1 LVHPDGPER
10 KLAAILSADVVG
22 YSRLMAEDEA
32 ATIRTLTSY
41 RKEIHTLVAD
51 HRGRVVD
58 ATGDNLLAEFP
69 TALDAVECAVE
80 VQRVLAARNAGLPED
95 HRMEFRI
102 GVHMGDVAAEGDR
115 LYGDGVNIAA
125 RLEGLAEPGGICISG
140 EVHGQV
146 ERKLDVTLEDLGDQ
160 EVKNIPRAVRAYR
173 VRPQA
178 ARRERARPLVH
189 LLTVLATSLLVLVV
203 VGGVLWQVVAARFG
217 DRVSDE
223 RFRVPGFDAP
233 AIAVLPFDNLSGEPE
248 HEALALGIAEDLIT
262 LLAAWPEIPVIARN
276 SSFQYK
282 GQAVD
287 VQQVGRELGAGYLIE
302 GSVRRS
308 GDRIR
313 ITAQLIE
320 TPTARHIWAKHYDR
334 GIEDVFTVQDEVT
347 VSVVSSVYSQ
357 WTRSERER
365 AVRKPPSSL
374 NAWESYQRGVWHLFR
389 WTREDVARARSL
401 FAMAMELDPHWVE
414 PIGMAAWVLHEEVM
428 RGWAAAPDEAIAEI
442 ERLTQRCVALDAQAF
457 GCQQALAWFYRISGQ
472 PRNEVAAWER
482 AVRSNPSAPWAHF
495 GLAFSLALT
504 GRPQESIPHAKTAM
518 RLSPNDPSLEWGC
531 VLVMGWAHFAARQ
544 YADAVEWGQKA
555 VDYRPDLA
563 IGYRTLASSYAHMG
577 QLDKARAA
585 LAEELRLDP
594 NLTLAAVH
602 SENPTSDPDFLQRW
616 LEGLRM
622 AGLPE
627 G

>member
-1 LVHPDGPER
+1 VVHPDGPER

-32 ATIRTLTSY
+32 GTIRTLTSY
-41 RKEIHTLVAD
+41 RNEIRALVSD

-102 GVHMGDVAAEGDR
+102 GVHMGDVSAEGDR

-146 ERKLDVTLEDLGDQ
+146 ERKLDIGLEDLGEQ

-173 VRPQA
+173 VRAQA
-178 ARRERARPLVH
+178 VRRERARPLVH
-189 LLTVLATSLLVLVV
+189 LLTVVAAGLLVLVV
-203 VGGVLWQVVAARFG
+203 VGGVLWDLVSARLR
-217 DRVSDE
+217 DPVSE
-223 RFRVPGFDAP
+223 EAFEVPGFDAP
-233 AIAVLPFDNLSGEPE
+233 AIAVLPFDNLSGDPE
-248 HEALALGIAEDLIT
+248 HEPLALGIAEDLIT
-262 LLAAWPEIPVIARN
+262 LLASWHEIPVIARN
-276 SSFQYK
+276 SSFVY
-282 GQAVD
+282 GDGPVD
-287 VQQVGRELGAGYLIE
+287 VTEVGLKLGARYLVE
-302 GSVRRS
+302 GSVRRT
-308 GDRIR
+308 GDRVR

-334 GIEDVFTVQDEVT
+334 GIEDVFGVQDEVT
-347 VSVVSSVYSQ
+347 IAVVSSVYSQ
-357 WTRSERER
+357 WMRSERNR
-365 AVRKPPSSL
+365 ALRKPPSSL
-374 NAWESYQRGVWHLFR
+374 NAWESYQRGLWHLFR

-401 FAMAMELDPHWVE
+401 FEQSMELDPHWLE
-414 PIGMAAWVLHEEVM
+414 PIGLAAWARHEQIM
-428 RGWAAAPDEAIAEI
+428 RGWAGARDEAIAEI
-442 ERLTQRCVALDAQAF
+442 ELLTQRCVALDAHAF
-457 GCQQALAWFYRISGQ
+457 GCQQALAWFYRLSGQ

-482 AVRSNPSAPWAHF
+482 AVSANPSAPWAHF

-504 GRPQESIPHAKTAM
+504 GRPQESIPHANTAM
-518 RLSPNDPSLEWGC
+518 RLSPNDDSLEWGC
-531 VLVMGWAHFAARQ
+531 VLVVGWAHFAARE
-544 YADAVEWGQKA
+544 YEDAVEWGQKA

-563 IGYRTLASSYAHMG
+563 IGYRTLASSYAHLG

-585 LAEELRLDP
+585 LEEELRLDP
-594 NLTLAAVH
+594 GLTLAAVR
-602 SENPTSDPDFLQRW
+602 SENPTSDPDFLERW
-616 LEGLRM
+616 LAGLRK